1 MSNFK
6 ENIERSVKSLTYIVD
21 MKVGKYISVEL
32 THYTAEPPNEKRP
45 GEVVFNIL
53 ISTDT
58 GSPEIS
64 DIANELSN
72 FANKIYDVLMEYTFN
87 SEGIL
92 VKRTQEEYYES
103 SDMMGLVYKMSFDN
117 NHTLQCEI
125 SNYFNIFLED

>member
-1 MSNFK
+1 VSNFK
-6 ENIERSVKSLTYIVD
+6 ENIERSVKSLAYIVD
-21 MKVGKYISVEL
+21 MQVGKYMSVEL

-53 ISTDT
+53 IYTET
-58 GSPEIS
+58 GSPELN
-64 DIANELSN
+64 DIADELSK
-72 FANKIYDVLMEYTFN
+72 FASKTYDVLMKYTFN

-103 SDMMGLVYKMSFDN
+103 SDMMGLVYKINFDN

>member
-1 MSNFK
+1 MGTFK
-6 ENIERSVKSLTYIVD
+6 ENIERSVKSLAYIVD
-21 MKVGKYISVEL
+21 MQVGKYVTVEL

-53 ISTDT
+53 ISTET
-58 GSPEIS
+58 GSPELN
-64 DIANELSN
+64 DIADELSK
-72 FANKIYDVLMEYTFN
+72 FASKTYDVLMKYTFN

-103 SDMMGLVYKMSFDN
+103 SDMMGLVYKINFDN

-125 SNYFNIFLED
+125 SNYFNIFLDD

>member
-6 ENIERSVKSLTYIVD
+6 ENIEKSVKSLAYIVD
-21 MKVGKYISVEL
+21 MKAGKHMSVEL

-53 ISTDT
+53 ISTET
-58 GSPEIS
+58 GSPELS

-72 FANKIYDVLMEYTFN
+72 FANKTYDILMKYTFN
-87 SEGIL
+87 SDGIL
-92 VKRTQEEYYES
+92 VERTEEEYYDS
-103 SDMMGLVYKMSFDN
+103 GDMMGLVYKMSFDN
-117 NHTLQCEI
+117 NHILQCEI